1 MSGAGILGASTAYQ
15 PAKEGGAILRSLDQR
30 AGAGGGAGG
39 GARNRWSPVGSIDV
53 RTEDGGAFGGLRL
66 GESFNPIIRGHL

>member
-1 MSGAGILGASTAYQ
+1 MERET
-15 PAKEGGAILRSLDQR
+15 GGAPLAQLML
-30 AGAGGGAGG
+30 G
-39 GARNRWSPVGSIDV
+39 